1 MGASS
6 RENLLVAKGVLGP
19 MGGAER
25 DLIRILPSLN
35 ELFSVS
41 MATIQPSP
49 ELVEVCSSNGIELIT
64 PESDWE
70 VPRDSLSTILDS
82 GRGSASRAWR
92 SCEGLDEA
100 ISSAIAIHLVSGDGS
115 LPILDHVPPGLR
127 VHLHLL
133 EPHRGLYEEVLH
145 RRVDGSPRR
154 NLSLTK
160 AALSRAR
167 SRDKSLMKGLILSLI
182 HI

>member
-49 ELVEVCSSNGIELIT
+49 ELVEVCSSNGIALIT
-64 PESDWE
+64 PERDWE
-70 VPRDSLSTILDS
+70 VPRDPLSTILVS
-82 GRGSASRAWR
+82 GRNSASRAW
-92 SCEGLDEA
+92 
-100 ISSAIAIHLVSGDGS
+100 
-115 LPILDHVPPGLR
+115 
-127 VHLHLL
+127 
-133 EPHRGLYEEVLH
+133 
-145 RRVDGSPRR
+145 
-154 NLSLTK
+154 
-160 AALSRAR
+160 
-167 SRDKSLMKGLILSLI
+167 
-182 HI
+182 